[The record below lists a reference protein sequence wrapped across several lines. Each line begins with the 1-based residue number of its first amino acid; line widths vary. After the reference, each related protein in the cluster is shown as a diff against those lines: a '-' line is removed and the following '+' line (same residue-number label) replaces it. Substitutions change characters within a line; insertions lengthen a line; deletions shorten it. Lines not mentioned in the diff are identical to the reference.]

1 MRNVARDALEDAQRL
16 GRIAPVNILI
26 VGLMPVS
33 DRDEI
38 LRAVRHQR
46 GLDLFHAQG
55 SAEFLLPDRRDVIL
69 VVDDASRLSRSQ
81 QVCLLNWVSRN
92 NVQIISFASRSLYD
106 MVSEETFIDRL
117 YYQLNTTCVIV
128 GER

>member
-46 GLDLFHAQG
+46 GLDVFHAQG
-55 SAEFLLPDRRDVIL
+55 SAEFLLPDRDDVIL

-92 NVQIISFASRSLYD
+92 HVQIISFASRSLYD